1 MRISLPGDPDSD
13 RLTLDRPTIKGC
25 IGQLEPD
32 MPLDPLAKRLLAM
45 IAAAAPAG
53 RAMPTADERR
63 QSLAKL
69 MQFAR
74 ADAPDVTT
82 SDGTLPGPAS
92 DIAYRLYAPAGG
104 RNELA
109 PGFVFFHGGGMVSG
123 SIATHDRVAAALAE
137 ATGCRLI
144 SVDYRLAPEHKF
156 PAAVEDAIAATEF
169 VSRQAASFGIDATRL
184 VVGGDSAGATLAA
197 VVCQHVQRSASAAI
211 AAQCLICP
219 VLDFEDTSPSREAF
233 AENHL
238 LDRLTLDADLA
249 DYLPDDADPAD
260 PRISPLRALNLA
272 GLPATIIHTAEF
284 DPMRDEGNAYAR
296 KLLAA
301 GVVVEHVCHDGMIH
315 NFHAL
320 GAVLPQ
326 GRQVMS
332 QIGEQIRRAVG

>member
-1 MRISLPGDPDSD
+1 
-13 RLTLDRPTIKGC
+13 
-25 IGQLEPD
+25 

-45 IAAAAPAG
+45 VTAAAPAE
-53 RAMPTADERR
+53 RTRPTADERR

-74 ADAPDVTT
+74 ADAPDVTA
-82 SDGTLPGPAS
+82 SDGTLPGPAG
-92 DIAYRLYAPAGG
+92 DIAYRLYVPAGG
-104 RNELA
+104 QDEPA
-109 PGFVFFHGGGMVSG
+109 SGFIFFHGGGMVAG
-123 SIATHDRVAAALAE
+123 SIDTHDRVAAALAQ

-156 PAAVEDAIAATEF
+156 PAAINDAIAATEF
-169 VSRQAASFGIDATRL
+169 VSRQAASLGIDAKRL

-197 VVCQHVQRSASAAI
+197 VVCQHTERPAI

-219 VLDFEDTSPSREAF
+219 VLDFEDISPSREAF

-238 LDRLTLDADLA
+238 LERATLEADLA

-272 GLPATIIHTAEF
+272 GLPPAIIHTAEF

-301 GVVVEHVCHDGMIH
+301 GVAVEHVCHDGMIH

-326 GRQVMS
+326 ARLVVS